1 MGAPA
6 FRLVPPVAEPNQAE
20 AQGAWDNL
28 SDEELFALTVE
39 GEREAFHLLVDRYEA
54 KAVHTARSIVGS
66 YETAREVAQE
76 AFLKVY
82 AARDRFDPKRKFS
95 TWFYRILRNQ
105 AVDRL
110 RRTAPG
116 TPGGTVELVGDW
128 NTQDAGPV
136 HTASATERKEL
147 VRRILDALPHQFREV
162 LILRDLQSLSC
173 ADIGERVGATP
184 GTVRWRLHHA
194 RKLFRDHWERTLGR
208 EDGGEVL

>member
-1 MGAPA
+1 MAAPA
-6 FRLVPPVAEPNQAE
+6 FRLVPPVNEE
-20 AQGAWDNL
+20 AQTAEGAWADL
-28 SDEELFALTVE
+28 SDEELFALTCE
-39 GEREAFHLLVDRYEA
+39 GEREAFHLLVERYEG
-54 KAVHTARSIVGS
+54 KAIHTARSIVGS
-66 YETAREVAQE
+66 FETAREVAQD

-82 AARDRFDPKRKFS
+82 AARERFDQKRKFS

-105 AVDRL
+105 AVDRV

-128 NTQDAGPV
+128 NATETGPV
-136 HTASATERKEL
+136 HTASETERKAL

-162 LILRDLQSLSC
+162 LVLRDLQSLSC

-208 EDGGEVL
+208 EEGGDVL